1 MTRRTAV
8 ATAIVTA
15 AALAGA
21 APIVAQTHPGGTTVA
36 TENAVAINDAG
47 YAPATIVVAPG
58 QHVLWTNGGINP
70 HTVTADDAISFDSG
84 TLQPKAK
91 FDLAAPATPGTFAYH
106 CTFHAFMHGTVVV
119 STLSLEGPKLV
130 LVGKAATLHGA
141 SPGTAAGTPVV
152 VEAFASGI
160 FTQIAS
166 TTVAADGTFTVTTP
180 ALTTTMALR
189 ARTGETISPS
199 LDIPVAPR
207 VTAKRAGKRTLA
219 VTVRPARAWKA
230 RLERQKPGTSRWVT
244 VRQVRTAATGRVKV
258 EVPKAGRFRVTV
270 PAAKGLSEANSE
282 TVAFR

>member
-1 MTRRTAV
+1 V
-8 ATAIVTA
+8 AAAIAAA

-21 APIVAQTHPGGTTVA
+21 APVVGQGAMPDGATAA

-47 YAPATIVVAPG
+47 FTPGTVVVAPG

-166 TTVAADGTFTVTTP
+166 TTVAADGTFSVTTP
-180 ALTTTMALR
+180 ALTTTTALR
-189 ARTGETISPS
+189 ARIGETISPS

-282 TVAFR
+282 TVSFR